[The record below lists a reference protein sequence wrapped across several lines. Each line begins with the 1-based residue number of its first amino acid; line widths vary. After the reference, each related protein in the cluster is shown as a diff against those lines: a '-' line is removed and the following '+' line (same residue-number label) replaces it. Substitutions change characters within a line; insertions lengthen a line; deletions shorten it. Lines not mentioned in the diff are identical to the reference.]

1 MQNYTTGPL
10 IVVLSKINYP
20 TIFICISIQ
29 GVTTSPF
36 KYDVVQQ
43 ASGPVGKLG
52 QDHGPVLV
60 LVLNVYYVIT
70 LSLWHIY
77 VKTLL
82 YTLRVRRIYVTNLQY

>member
-10 IVVLSKINYP
+10 IAVLSKINYP

-29 GVTTSPF
+29 GVTTSPI

-52 QDHGPVLV
+52 QICGPLLV
-60 LVLNVYYVIT
+60 RVLNVYYVTT
-70 LSLWHIY
+70 LSL
-77 VKTLL
+77 
-82 YTLRVRRIYVTNLQY
+82 YTLCMRRIYVTNLQYASHTTLAL